1 MEKQIYQNMIEYME
15 NQRNSKRWGWED
27 SDFSDSMSQDTIYGW
42 EEAFDEMIAEMNRR
56 IKNIEEEED
65 KRQERYNEEK
75 QEAEKQAAEQ
85 ANDDAYHYWKREQE
99 AKETGE

>member
-42 EEAFDEMIAEMNRR
+42 EEAFDEMIAGGYFTCHNP
-56 IKNIEEEED
+56 N
-65 KRQERYNEEK
+65 
-75 QEAEKQAAEQ
+75 
-85 ANDDAYHYWKREQE
+85 
-99 AKETGE
+99 GEWLYGADMSTQIGRAHV